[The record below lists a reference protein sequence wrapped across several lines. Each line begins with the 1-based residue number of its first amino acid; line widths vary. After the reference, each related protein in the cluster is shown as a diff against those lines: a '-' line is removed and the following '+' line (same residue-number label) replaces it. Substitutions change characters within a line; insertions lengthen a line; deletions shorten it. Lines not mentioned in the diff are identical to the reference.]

1 MSFTRKPLTMHDQS
15 KTLAGWTI
23 AFDLDGTL
31 VETAPDLVGALN
43 VILVEQGMAPAP
55 MSAVRQLVGHGLRG
69 MLLRAF
75 AMADLTI
82 TEDQIAR
89 LRPRIVD
96 VYRARIAQE
105 SRPFSGCLEAL
116 AALRARGA
124 ALAVCTNKPEGLAR
138 LLLDELDMTRWF
150 DAIVGGDTLPVQKP
164 DPAPLLEA
172 IARAG
177 GDPAKAILVG
187 DASPDVGAAKAA
199 GLPCVICDFG
209 YNDLP
214 PADLGGDVVISHYD
228 ALAQVAADIA
238 ASCRTAAESL

>member
-1 MSFTRKPLTMHDQS
+1 MHDPS
-15 KTLAGWTI
+15 KPLAGWTI

-31 VETAPDLVGALN
+31 VETAPDLIGALN
-43 VILVEQGMAPAP
+43 VILIEQGMAPAP
-55 MSAVRQLVGHGLRG
+55 MTAVRQLVGHGLRG
-69 MLLRAF
+69 MLIRAY
-75 AMADLTI
+75 AMADRTI
-82 TEDQIAR
+82 SEDEIAR

-96 VYRARIAQE
+96 VYRARIALE
-105 SRPFSGCLEAL
+105 SHPFPGCLDAL

-138 LLLDELDMTRWF
+138 LLLEELDMTRLF

-177 GDPAKAILVG
+177 GDASRAILVG
-187 DASPDVGAAKAA
+187 DASPDTGAARAA
-199 GLPCVICDFG
+199 GAPCVVCEFG

-214 PADLGGDVVISHYD
+214 PAELGGDVIIGHFD
-228 ALAQVAADIA
+228 ALEAAVDGLV

>member
-1 MSFTRKPLTMHDQS
+1 MHDPS
-15 KTLAGWTI
+15 KPLAGWTI

-31 VETAPDLVGALN
+31 IETAHDLVGALN
-43 VILVEQGMAPAP
+43 VILIEQGMAPAP
-55 MSAVRQLVGHGLRG
+55 MTAVRQLVGHGLRG
-69 MLLRAF
+69 MLIRAY
-75 AMADLTI
+75 AMAELTI
-82 TEDQIAR
+82 TEEQIAQ

-105 SRPFSGCLEAL
+105 SRPFPGCLEAL
-116 AALRARGA
+116 AALRDNGA
-124 ALAVCTNKPEGLAR
+124 VLAVCTNKPEGLAR

-164 DPAPLLEA
+164 DAAPLLAA

-177 GDPAKAILVG
+177 GDRATAILVG
-187 DASPDVGAAKAA
+187 DASPDVGAARAA
-199 GLPCVICDFG
+199 SVPCVICDFG

-214 PADLGGDVVISHYD
+214 PAELGGDVVISHYD
-228 ALAQVAADIA
+228 ALAQAVADIA

>member
-1 MSFTRKPLTMHDQS
+1 MHDPVND
-15 KTLAGWTI
+15 LAGWTI

-31 VETAPDLVGALN
+31 IDTAPDLLGALN

-69 MLLRAF
+69 MLIRAY

-82 TEDQIAR
+82 SEEQIAE
-89 LRPRIVD
+89 LRPRIVEI
-96 VYRARIAQE
+96 YRGRIAQE
-105 SRPFSGCLEAL
+105 SRPFPGCLEAL
-116 AALRARGA
+116 ADLRARGA

-138 LLLDELDMTRWF
+138 LLLDQLAMTALF

-172 IARAG
+172 IAQAG
-177 GDPAKAILVG
+177 GDRARAILVG
-187 DASPDVGAAKAA
+187 DASPDTGAAKAA
-199 GLPCVICDFG
+199 GVPCIVLSFG

-214 PADLGGDVVISHYD
+214 PAELGGDVVLDHFD
-228 ALAQVAADIA
+228 ALAGAVSGLV
-238 ASCRTAAESL
+238 ASCRARPESL